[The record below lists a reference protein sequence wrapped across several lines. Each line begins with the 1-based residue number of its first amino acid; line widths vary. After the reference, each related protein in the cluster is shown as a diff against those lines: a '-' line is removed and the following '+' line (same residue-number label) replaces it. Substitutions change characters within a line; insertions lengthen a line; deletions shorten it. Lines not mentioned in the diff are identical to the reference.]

1 MGCLN
6 EIPQQARAEQ
16 ARGWL
21 HQPTDPVDGR
31 EGGAIVLA
39 VDAGIGVPF
48 NTEGMACGGS
58 APMG

>member
-6 EIPQQARAEQ
+6 EIPEQ
-16 ARGWL
+16 ARGWR